1 MGGDIRCWE
10 ELANAIVMEVVR
22 DYRSALKRL
31 KKHPDD
37 GYALK
42 MKRSCEKFFLSQR
55 FDLFT
60 RIDGKALM
68 ESLRKEAE

>member
-10 ELANAIVMEVVR
+10 ELANAIVLEVVSE
-22 DYRSALKRL
+22 YRLALKRL

-37 GYALK
+37 GYSLR
-42 MKRSCEKFFLSQR
+42 MKKECERFFLSQR

>member
-37 GYALK
+37 GNALK